1 MTAAKRPRRIRD
13 WLVDFAL
20 FALAVVWGIVLSGL
34 RISAAEVP
42 SVVPAWLFTLD
53 QAVGALGCGALWFRR
68 RWPTEVAV
76 ALVLL
81 SSFSEMVSGAMLV
94 GLFTVAVHRPPRT
107 SLTVFALSLLAA
119 VAYALLRPEP
129 GAPGLLLFFIGA
141 ACQGTATG
149 WGLFVHHRRRLL
161 VSLRERA
168 EAEAR
173 RAAREEIAREIH
185 DVLGHRLSL
194 LSVHAGALAYRP
206 DAPPQDI
213 ARAARVIRESAHQAL
228 QDLRQV
234 VGVLRAPVGELPQP
248 VFADLRSLVAE
259 AEQSGMRIRLV
270 QEVAG
275 EVPDALGRTVYRIV
289 QEAVTN
295 VRKHAPGAAV
305 TVAVNGAAG
314 TGLDVA
320 VTNTAP
326 TALAKSG
333 QAPGPGYGLLGLAER
348 VRVADGELEYGPL
361 ADGGWRLT
369 ARLPWPS

>member
-1 MTAAKRPRRIRD
+1 MTAAKRPRRLRD

-141 ACQGTATG
+141 ACQAPPPAGDCSCTTAAG
-149 WGLFVHHRRRLL
+149 SSCRCGNAQRRR
-161 VSLRERA
+161 RDA
-168 EAEAR
+168 QPGR
-173 RAAREEIAREIH
+173 R
-185 DVLGHRLSL
+185 S
-194 LSVHAGALAYRP
+194 P
-206 DAPPQDI
+206 
-213 ARAARVIRESAHQAL
+213 
-228 QDLRQV
+228 
-234 VGVLRAPVGELPQP
+234 
-248 VFADLRSLVAE
+248 
-259 AEQSGMRIRLV
+259 
-270 QEVAG
+270 
-275 EVPDALGRTVYRIV
+275 
-289 QEAVTN
+289 
-295 VRKHAPGAAV
+295 
-305 TVAVNGAAG
+305 
-314 TGLDVA
+314 
-320 VTNTAP
+320 
-326 TALAKSG
+326 AKSTTFSDIG
-333 QAPGPGYGLLGLAER
+333 CPC
-348 VRVADGELEYGPL
+348 
-361 ADGGWRLT
+361 
-369 ARLPWPS
+369 